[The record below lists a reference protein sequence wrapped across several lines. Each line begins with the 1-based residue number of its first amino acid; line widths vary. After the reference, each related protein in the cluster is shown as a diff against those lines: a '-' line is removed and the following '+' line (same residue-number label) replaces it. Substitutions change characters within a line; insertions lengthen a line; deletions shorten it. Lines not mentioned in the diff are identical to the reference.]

1 MQVQNCQ
8 NYDGLCPIN
17 EVHTVR
23 KVTEES
29 TMNFVFQ
36 PWELP
41 RIGLDTLKYQ
51 PKFVEEAHTQTGSL
65 VFVPDG
71 GCLDIEVRLRL
82 DDKSPCHPSH
92 QRSRNLRSISVRTS
106 AQGRPAVGFA

>member
-1 MQVQNCQ
+1 MQVQNRQ

-17 EVHTVR
+17 EVHAVR

-29 TMNFVFQ
+29 TMNFAFQ

-51 PKFVEEAHTQTGSL
+51 PKFVEEAHT
-65 VFVPDG
+65 
-71 GCLDIEVRLRL
+71 
-82 DDKSPCHPSH
+82 
-92 QRSRNLRSISVRTS
+92 
-106 AQGRPAVGFA
+106 